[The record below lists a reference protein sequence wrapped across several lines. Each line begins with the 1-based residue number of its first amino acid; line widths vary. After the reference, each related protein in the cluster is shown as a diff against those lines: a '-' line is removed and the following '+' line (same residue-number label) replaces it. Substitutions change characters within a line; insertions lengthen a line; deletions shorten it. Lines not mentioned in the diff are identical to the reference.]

1 VEQAKDSLA
10 AVAPGGRGQGVPLAE
25 GLAGF
30 EMSLREAD
38 GAMPAWRIPEVDEAW
53 QPCKAALYESLR
65 RAEALRLGEVP
76 AGYEQL
82 YTVLGD
88 LMEPLDA
95 FATAADRFR
104 ELGA

>member
-1 VEQAKDSLA
+1 
-10 AVAPGGRGQGVPLAE
+10 VPLAE

-30 EMSLREAD
+30 EMSLREAE
-38 GAMPAWRIPEVDEAW
+38 GAMPAWRIPEVNEAW
-53 QPCKAALYESLR
+53 QPCKAALDESLR
-65 RAEALRLGEVP
+65 RAEAFRLGDVP
-76 AGYEQL
+76 SGYEQL

-95 FATAADRFR
+95 FAAAADRFR